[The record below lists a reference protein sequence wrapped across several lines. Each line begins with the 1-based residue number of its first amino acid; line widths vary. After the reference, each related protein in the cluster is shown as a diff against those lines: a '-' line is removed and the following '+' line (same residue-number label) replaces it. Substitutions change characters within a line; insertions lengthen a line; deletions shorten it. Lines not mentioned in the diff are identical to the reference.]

1 MFEYFD
7 VVRSLLDEVER
18 AEAENM
24 EQAADLIAESIADG
38 RVLHYFAAGHSHMLG
53 EELFYRAGGLVPVNA
68 IVEPALMVT
77 NGAGKSS
84 HMERLA
90 GLARIILDDARISA
104 GDVMIVGS
112 NSGVNPVPVEMA
124 AEAKADGVKV
134 IALTSVEGSRATPV
148 RNSVGKRLYE
158 IADIVLDTHVPCG
171 DAAIQVKG
179 VPQKTGPVSTV
190 VGVAILN
197 SIVVRVIEK
206 LVERGIAPPI
216 FMSSNIPGG
225 LEHNEIL
232 LDEYQCKIKSF

>member
-7 VVRSLLDEVER
+7 VMRSLLDEVEQ
-18 AEAENM
+18 AEAESM
-24 EQAADLIAESIADG
+24 ERAADLIAESIADG

-84 HMERLA
+84 HMERLS
-90 GLARIILDDARISA
+90 GLARIILDDARIGA
-104 GDVMIVGS
+104 GDVMIIGS

-124 AEAKADGVKV
+124 AEARADGVKV
-134 IALTSVEGSRATPV
+134 IALTSREGSRATPI

-158 IADIVLDTHVPCG
+158 IADIVIDTHVPCG
-171 DAAIQVKG
+171 DAAIQVDG
-179 VPQKTGPVSTV
+179 VQQKTGPVSTV
-190 VGVAILN
+190 VGAAILN

-206 LVERGIAPPI
+206 LARRGIDPPI

-225 LEHNEIL
+225 LEHNEAL
-232 LDEYQCKIKSF
+232 LDEYRCKIKSF

>member
-24 EQAADLIAESIADG
+24 EEAATLIAEAIADG

-77 NGAGKSS
+77 FGAGKSS
-84 HMERLA
+84 HMERLT
-90 GLARIILDDARISA
+90 GLARIILDDAGVGS
-104 GDVMIVGS
+104 GDVMIVAS

-124 AEAKADGVKV
+124 AEAKSDDVKV
-134 IALTSVEGSRATPV
+134 IGLTSVEGSRTTPV

-158 IADIVLDTHVPCG
+158 IADIVIDTHVPWG
-171 DAAIQVKG
+171 DAAIEVEG
-179 VPQKTGPVSTV
+179 VSQKTGPVSTV
-190 VGVAILN
+190 IGAAILN
-197 SIVVRVIEK
+197 TVVVRVIER
-206 LVERGIAPPI
+206 LVECGI
-216 FMSSNIPGG
+216 
-225 LEHNEIL
+225 
-232 LDEYQCKIKSF
+232 D

>member
-1 MFEYFD
+1 MIEYFD

-18 AEAENM
+18 AEAESM
-24 EQAADLIAESIADG
+24 ERAADLIAESIADG

-84 HMERLA
+84 HMERLP
-90 GLARIILDDARISA
+90 GLARIILNDARISA

-148 RNSVGKRLYE
+148 RNSVGKHLYE
-158 IADIVLDTHVPCG
+158 IADIVIDTHVPCG
-171 DAAIQVKG
+171 DAAIRVDG

-190 VGVAILN
+190 VGAAILN

-206 LVERGIAPPI
+206 LVERGIDPPI
-216 FMSSNIPGG
+216 FMSSNTPGG
-225 LEHNEIL
+225 LEHNEAL
-232 LDEYQCKIKSF
+232 LDEYRCKIKSF